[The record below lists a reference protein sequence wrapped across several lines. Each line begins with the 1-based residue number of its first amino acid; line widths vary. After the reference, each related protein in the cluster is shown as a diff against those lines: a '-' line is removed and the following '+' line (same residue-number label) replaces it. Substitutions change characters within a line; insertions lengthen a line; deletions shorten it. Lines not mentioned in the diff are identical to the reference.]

1 MAHRPRIVT
10 EGDERP
16 RWLHWLVVVG
26 AVVLAIGGGYGVFT
40 LLSTELSE
48 RYSAMTGDRTRL
60 LELRRELSQR
70 LQEEKAETEALRER
84 LAYLEKSQQI
94 DREACQQLRS
104 SLRDMQAKLV
114 DAQEQLAFYRG
125 IVSPAGGG
133 KAVRVHEFVVYPTSA
148 GMRYELVLVRSG
160 QHDRRARGRFQ
171 VRIEGLGAPQED
183 GERMPE
189 TLEVRGA
196 EGEKDM
202 LFSFRHFQE
211 FAGVFA
217 IPEGFAPR
225 RVLITVQRDGAED
238 PNETSYEWQRV
249 VADKGA

>member
-1 MAHRPRIVT
+1 MVHRPRIVT
-10 EGDERP
+10 EGEERP

-48 RYSAMTGDRTRL
+48 RYTAMTGDRTRL
-60 LELRRELSQR
+60 LELRRELSER
-70 LQEEKAETEALRER
+70 LQEEKAKSEALRER

-125 IVSPAGGG
+125 IVSPSGGG
-133 KAVRVHEFVVYPTSA
+133 KAVRVHDFVVFRTGDA
-148 GMRYELVLVRSG
+148 LRYEMVLVRSG
-160 QHDRRARGRFQ
+160 QHDRRARGSFQ
-171 VRIEGLGAPQED
+171 VRIEGLKAADED
-183 GERMPE
+183 GKRAGH
-189 TLEVRGA
+189 TLVLRGA
-196 EGEKDM
+196 EGEEDM

-211 FAGVFA
+211 FAGTFSV
-217 IPEGFAPR
+217 PEGFDPR
-225 RVLITVQRDGAED
+225 RVLITVRRDGAED
-238 PNETSYEWQRV
+238 STETSYEWQRV
-249 VADKGA
+249 VADNGA